1 MSKNTKK
8 SSIVKVKEKAPED
21 HDLKA
26 KLKKFLKYQKHFYY
40 PVGFDGWKFYK
51 SFIYEL
57 TEDGHFF
64 RCSCGHGMKKYFRE
78 HNIAFSIKF
87 KDFIITDVAK
97 SVPLN
102 QKKEKRKAIKK
113 QRLVV

>member
-26 KLKKFLKYQKHFYY
+26 KLKKFLKYQKYFYH
-40 PVGFDGWKFYK
+40 PDVFDEWKFHR

-57 TEDGHFF
+57 TEDGNFF
-64 RCSCGHGMKKYFRE
+64 SCSCG
-78 HNIAFSIKF
+78 
-87 KDFIITDVAK
+87 
-97 SVPLN
+97 
-102 QKKEKRKAIKK
+102 
-113 QRLVV
+113 